1 MGNIQMIASDSS
13 NKSRYE
19 APAVKKAFQLLRTV
33 AKSRKELGLSDL
45 ARSLG
50 FSKST
55 THGLIQALLKEGALD
70 QSPDRKNFYLGPT
83 IVDLA
88 FKSWN
93 YLRVSE
99 KAQPCLGELRDNIGE
114 TIFLGV
120 LSSTRGIIIAT
131 AEATKPLKISSPAG
145 TTIPLLAGA
154 VGKVFLAQLEDEQV
168 HRYIKKHGLPS
179 FTSQSIVKEE
189 DYLLELDRVREI
201 GYALDNEEYLPG
213 VKAVAVG
220 LGNHRGLPLAIWVV
234 GFAGSMKNEVMP
246 RIINE
251 TLHTARKLESVLDR
265 EA

>member
-1 MGNIQMIASDSS
+1 MIASDSL
-13 NKSRYE
+13 NTSRYE
-19 APAVKKAFQLLRTV
+19 APAVKKAFQLLRAV

-55 THGLIQALLKEGALD
+55 THGLIHALLKEGALD
-70 QSPDRKNFYLGPT
+70 QSPDRKKFYLGPT

-93 YLRVSE
+93 YLRVRE
-99 KAQPCLGELRDNIGE
+99 KAQPCLDELRDNIGE
-114 TIFLGV
+114 TVFLGV

-154 VGKVFLAQLEDEQV
+154 VGKIFLSQLDIK
-168 HRYIKKHGLPS
+168 HASRYIKKHGLPS
-179 FTSQSIVKEE
+179 FTSQSILKKE